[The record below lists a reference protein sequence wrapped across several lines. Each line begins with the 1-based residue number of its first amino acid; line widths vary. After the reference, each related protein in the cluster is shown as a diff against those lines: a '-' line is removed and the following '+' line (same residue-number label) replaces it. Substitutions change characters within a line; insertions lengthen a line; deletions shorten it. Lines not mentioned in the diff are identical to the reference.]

1 MHAWVIALHPT
12 MASTSATLRDL
23 GKHEL
28 SFTIRL
34 ARRLRLRLMA
44 AAALLRVAGWLM
56 GAETV
61 VEVRQSLR

>member
-1 MHAWVIALHPT
+1 

-28 SFTIRL
+28 IYTIRL
-34 ARRLRLRLMA
+34 ARPLRLRLMA

-56 GAETV
+56 GAETA

>member
-1 MHAWVIALHPT
+1 
-12 MASTSATLRDL
+12 MASSSTTLRDL

-34 ARRLRLRLMA
+34 VRPLRLRLMV

-61 VEVRQSLR
+61 VEVRQSPR

>member
-1 MHAWVIALHPT
+1 

-34 ARRLRLRLMA
+34 ARPLRLRLMV

>member
-1 MHAWVIALHPT
+1 

-28 SFTIRL
+28 SFTVHL
-34 ARRLRLRLMA
+34 ARSLRLRLMV